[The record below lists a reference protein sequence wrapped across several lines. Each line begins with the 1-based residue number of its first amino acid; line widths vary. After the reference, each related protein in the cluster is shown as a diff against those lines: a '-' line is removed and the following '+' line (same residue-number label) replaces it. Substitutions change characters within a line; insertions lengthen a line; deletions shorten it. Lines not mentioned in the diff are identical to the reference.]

1 MPETIGFLGLGKMGL
16 PMASRLLDAGF
27 ELRVYNRSADKARP
41 LADRGVAVMK
51 SPAEVSTRGGI
62 VISVVSDDPALES
75 LAGDDLAEALGPG
88 GLHISMSTVSPAISR
103 KLAAHHSRFGAAF
116 LAAPVFGRPEA
127 AGAGKLFI
135 CASGAV
141 AAKQRAQPAF
151 KALGQ
156 RVFDFGEDPGAA
168 NVVKLGGNFLII
180 AAVQAMAEASALAE
194 KNGVP
199 RAALLD
205 MLTQTLFACPIYQSY
220 SRRVIDADFEK
231 AGFRASL
238 ALKDVELAVQT
249 AADSGVPM
257 PTLSLLRE
265 QYLAAMAKGR
275 ESMDA
280 TVIAL
285 EAAEAAGLKWGS

>member
-1 MPETIGFLGLGKMGL
+1 M
-16 PMASRLLDAGF
+16 
-27 ELRVYNRSADKARP
+27 
-41 LADRGVAVMK
+41 
-51 SPAEVSTRGGI
+51 
-62 VISVVSDDPALES
+62 
-75 LAGDDLAEALGPG
+75 
-88 GLHISMSTVSPAISR
+88 
-103 KLAAHHSRFGAAF
+103 
-116 LAAPVFGRPEA
+116 
-127 AGAGKLFI
+127 
-135 CASGAV
+135 
-141 AAKQRAQPAF
+141 
-151 KALGQ
+151 
-156 RVFDFGEDPGAA
+156 
-168 NVVKLGGNFLII
+168 VKLGGNFLII